1 MYSGFTICILEPTKG
16 NSLEFTR
23 KSIKLKSEPCGFRC
37 TSYPYVVMGTG
48 QFNFCFLWHKV
59 A

>member
-48 QFNFCFLWHKV
+48 
-59 A
+59 